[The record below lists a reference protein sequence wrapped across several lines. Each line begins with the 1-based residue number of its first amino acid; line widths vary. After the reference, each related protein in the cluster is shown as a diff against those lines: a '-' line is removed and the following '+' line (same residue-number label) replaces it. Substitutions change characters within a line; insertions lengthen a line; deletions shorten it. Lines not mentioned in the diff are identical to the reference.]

1 MKILWSLYGKKTMN
15 NTRICWIIRFTDGT
29 LASYYGAKDG
39 AIAKAEELKDLY
51 GGDYIIT

>member
-15 NTRICWIIRFTDGT
+15 NTRICWIIRFADGT

-39 AIAKAEELKDLY
+39 AIAKAEGLKDLY
-51 GGDYIIT
+51 GGDYIIA